1 VQRNIKYLEPLVEEC
16 IPLPKRVHEATK
28 KINDEKE
35 LLKYFPEMKVFLDAT
50 EQEIPRPKN
59 KRRRKSY
66 YSGKKKRHTVKTQI
80 MTNKNGLIIHKTGH
94 VHGRKHDYD
103 LFKDKH
109 PPIPKDVEI
118 NADLGYLG
126 IDKDFP
132 LLRSRIPIKRKKGK
146 VLEKKD
152 KRYNKRISKA
162 RVVIEHV
169 IGRMKKFR
177 IMGNKFRN
185 KLKRYDDMTS
195 IISGLIN
202 LKVMISSGFDLN
214 KFVA

>member
-1 VQRNIKYLEPLVEEC
+1 MICK
-16 IPLPKRVHEATK
+16 
-28 KINDEKE
+28 
-35 LLKYFPEMKVFLDAT
+35 
-50 EQEIPRPKN
+50 PRIFDS
-59 KRRRKSY
+59 RY
-66 YSGKKKRHTVKTQI
+66 Q
-80 MTNKNGLIIHKTGH
+80 
-94 VHGRKHDYD
+94 
-103 LFKDKH
+103 
-109 PPIPKDVEI
+109 
-118 NADLGYLG
+118 G

-132 LLRSRIPIKRKKGK
+132 LLRSKIPIKRKKGK

-169 IGRMKKFR
+169 IGKMKKFR